1 MPALQLKKILRAL
14 KVPQAELARTCDVSA
29 AMIAQLCNHG
39 IWPSEQLREN
49 LKKRIE
55 LFLAEKK
62 LLPGVIETAFE
73 AGFEVALQGSSLVE
87 PNHHECDPSQEDND
101 MLLRKQTLSQEA
113 KKKFGIVRNPFGD
126 LQSDA
131 DMWISQDIRVVREH
145 MFATAKFGGISC
157 VVGESGA
164 GKSSVRKA
172 LSQRIHDENQPII
185 LAHPYMLAAE
195 DNDKK
200 GKSLK
205 ITHISDSILR
215 AISPLAK
222 PRLSAES
229 KFAQLHQALIDTN
242 KSGFRVCVVI
252 EEAHC
257 LSIPALKHLKRL
269 YELEP
274 ETGYGS
280 LISIILIGQPELH
293 TKLSERNP
301 EIRELVQR
309 CEVVT
314 LQPIAVSDL
323 ESFIGHRMSRVGKTA
338 ADIIDQTGITAL
350 ADRLV
355 SSGGESQLY
364 PLLVGNFIVA
374 AMNDAAKIGMPVID
388 ADIVKEVA

>member
-1 MPALQLKKILRAL
+1 MPAIQLKKILRAL
-14 KVPQAELARTCDVSA
+14 RVPQAELARVSNVSA
-29 AMIAQLCNHG
+29 ATIAQLCNYG
-39 IWPSEQLREN
+39 KWPSEPLGEQL
-49 LKKRIE
+49 KTRIE
-55 LFLAEKK
+55 NFLAAKK
-62 LLPGVIETAFE
+62 MLPGVIATAFE
-73 AGFEVALQGSSLVE
+73 AVIEMALPSCTLVE
-87 PNHHECDPSQEDND
+87 PNHNECDPSQEDND
-101 MLLRKQTLSQEA
+101 MLLRKQTLSHEA
-113 KKKFGIVRNPFGD
+113 KRKFGIARNPFGD
-126 LQSDA
+126 LLSDA

-145 MFATAKFGGISC
+145 MFTTAKFGGITG

-172 LSQRIHDENQPII
+172 LAQRIQDENQPII
-185 LAHPYMLAAE
+185 LANPYMLAAE

-222 PRLSAES
+222 ARLSAES

-242 KSGFRVCVVI
+242 KSGHRVCVVI

-274 ETGYGS
+274 PNGYGS
-280 LISIILIGQPELH
+280 LISIILIGQPELYV
-293 TKLSERNP
+293 KLSERNP

-309 CEVVT
+309 CEMVT
-314 LQPIAVSDL
+314 LQPIAIAEL
-323 ESFIGHRMSRVGKTA
+323 ESFIDHRMSRIGKSA
-338 ADIIDQTGITAL
+338 SDIIDQTGITAL

-355 SSGGESQLY
+355 NKDGDSQLY

-374 AMNDAAKIGMPVID
+374 AMNDAAKIGVDVID